1 MEIYGKPCLN
11 DLILSGNGM
20 LDSPEYTE
28 EEKNEIRETLELLT
42 VGVQFVTFNADDQR
56 LR

>member
-20 LDSPEYTE
+20 LDSPEYNE
-28 EEKNEIRETLELLT
+28 EEKNEIRAVLESLT
-42 VGVQFVTFNADDQR
+42 VGTQFVNYNAKDQR